1 MASCVVGLKDGKNIW
16 MGCEGRATDPGGVI
30 ICHDAKK
37 IFQNGGYW
45 FGFVGS
51 VRTGQIFKP
60 AYFVPPKDIADL
72 PDAMMEQC
80 VAKRCL
86 LTDSENGGDSVMGSN
101 FLVAYK
107 GRLYEVQI
115 DFQIREIP
123 DFSAI
128 GSGSSSALGSLL
140 TSEGLE
146 KDPRKRVFLAL
157 RAAIHYCSSCGGI
170 VTIEKI
176 GWRVR

>member
-16 MGCEGRATDPGGVI
+16 LGCEGLASDTEGLIRS
-30 ICHDAKK
+30 HDSKK
-37 IFQNGGYW
+37 IFQNGKYW

-51 VRTGQIFKP
+51 VRTGQIFEP
-60 AYFVPPKDIADL
+60 VHFIPPKDLTDL

-80 VAKRCL
+80 EAKCCL
-86 LTDSENGGDSVMGSN
+86 LTDAENGGLSVMGSN
-101 FLVAYK
+101 FLVAHK
-107 GRLYEVQI
+107 GKLYEVLI

-128 GSGSSSALGSLL
+128 GSGSPPALGSLL

-157 RAAIHYCSSCGGI
+157 RAAIHYCGSCGGI

-176 GWRVR
+176 GGRVR